1 MEQAKI
7 TCLTCRQINR
17 LAVEKLPGKPRCGTC
32 GDPLITGGVAEL
44 DPVSHDKAIRN
55 DEVPILVDYWA
66 PWCGP
71 CRTMAPEF
79 LRAAKSLAPWVRLA
93 KLNTQD
99 HPAIATRSR
108 IQGIPLLILYHR
120 GKEMGRLAGARP
132 ARDIVAFVQTTL
144 EPPAPAPKKG

>member
-1 MEQAKI
+1 MEQAKL

-17 LAVEKLPGKPRCGTC
+17 LALDRLPTQPRCGTC
-32 GDPLITGGVAEL
+32 GDLLITGGAPDL
-44 DPVSHDKAIRN
+44 DPVAHDKAIRN

-79 LRAAKSLAPWVRLA
+79 LRAAKTLAPWVRLA

-108 IQGIPLLILYHR
+108 IQGIPALVLYHR
-120 GKEMGRLAGARP
+120 GKEMGRLGGARP
-132 ARDIVAFVQTTL
+132 AKDIVAFVQEML
-144 EPPAPAPKKG
+144 NPPPKKK